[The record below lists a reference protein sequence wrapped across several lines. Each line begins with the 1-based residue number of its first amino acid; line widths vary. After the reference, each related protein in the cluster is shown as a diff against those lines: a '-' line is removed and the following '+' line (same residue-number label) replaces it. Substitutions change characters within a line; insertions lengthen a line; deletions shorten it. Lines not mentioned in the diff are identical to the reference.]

1 MSSQALS
8 IEKEATQVGTVTE
21 LTGIFESIASMRIGK
36 VKDRVAKSQAF
47 FAELWQIYT
56 QLRVDPTERLTGK
69 NGPKRDRPNVF
80 LVLTSEG
87 GLSGDIDARIV
98 RTVLDNLDPA
108 TTDLIVIGAHGATQF
123 VQNHAKIKRYF
134 RLPDVDQAIDV
145 SPIVDELLGYKQPTV
160 WFQRY
165 ISLSVQEVGR
175 IDLLGRVR
183 ALGSDANDTKE
194 TAPGQPV
201 PQATP
206 PSLKQSVADPSA
218 DSIISAR
225 EYLFEPSVDD
235 VVRYLEAVMME
246 IALSQVILESRLAQY
261 ASRFTAMSS
270 AKKRAKELQTLLLM
284 NYNRARRGEA
294 DDRIKEIVN
303 AMNALSVG

>member
-1 MSSQALS
+1 MSSRSLGL
-8 IEKEATQVGTVTE
+8 EKEASQVGTVSE

-36 VKDRVAKSQAF
+36 IKDRVTKSQLF

-56 QLRVDPTERLTGK
+56 QLRVDPEDRLTGK
-69 NGPKRDRPNVF
+69 HGPKRDKPNVF
-80 LVLTSEG
+80 LALTSEG
-87 GLSGDIDARIV
+87 GLSGDIDQRIV
-98 RTVLDNLDPA
+98 QTVLENIDTS

-134 RLPDVDQAIDV
+134 RLPDIDQAIDV
-145 SPIVDELLGYKQPTV
+145 SPIVDELIGYQQPTV

-165 ISLSVQEVGR
+165 VSLSVQEVGR

-183 ALGSDANDTKE
+183 SLANDTGAAKGTE
-194 TAPGQPV
+194 
-201 PQATP
+201 
-206 PSLKQSVADPSA
+206 
-218 DSIISAR
+218 IISAR
-225 EYLFEPSVDD
+225 DYLFEPTVDD
-235 VVRYLEAVMME
+235 VVRYLESVMME

-261 ASRFTAMSS
+261 ASRFTAMSA
-270 AKKRAKELQTLLLM
+270 AKKRAKELQTMLIM

-303 AMNALSVG
+303 AMNALHGN

>member
-1 MSSQALS
+1 MSSQTLS
-8 IEKEATQVGTVTE
+8 IEQEASQVGTVTE
-21 LTGIFESIASMRIGK
+21 LTGVFESIASMRIGK
-36 VKDRVAKSQAF
+36 IKDRVTRSQLF

-69 NGPKRDRPNVF
+69 NGPKRDKPNAY

-87 GLSGDIDARIV
+87 GLSGDIDQRIV
-98 RTVLDNLDPA
+98 DTVLKNLDPK

-123 VQNHAKIKRYF
+123 VQNRAKIKRYF
-134 RLPDVDQAIDV
+134 RLPDIDQAIDV
-145 SPIVDELLGYKQPTV
+145 SPIIEELLGYKQPTV

-183 ALGSDANDTKE
+183 ALGSDTKKSKNKDKKEKND
-194 TAPGQPV
+194 QP
-201 PQATP
+201 
-206 PSLKQSVADPSA
+206 ADE
-218 DSIISAR
+218 IISAR

-235 VVRYLEAVMME
+235 VVRYLESVMME

-270 AKKRAKELQTLLLM
+270 AKKRAKELQTLLVM
-284 NYNRARRGEA
+284 SYNRAKRGEA

-303 AMNALSVG
+303 AMNALSIS

>member
-1 MSSQALS
+1 MSSRANAIQR
-8 IEKEATQVGTVTE
+8 EAGQVGTVSQ

-36 VKDRVAKSQAF
+36 IKDRVTRSQQF

-69 NGPKRDRPNVF
+69 NGPKRDKPNVF
-80 LVLTSEG
+80 LALTSEG
-87 GLSGDIDARIV
+87 GLSGDIDQRIV
-98 RTVLDNLDPA
+98 HTVLQNLDPK
-108 TTDLIVIGAHGATQF
+108 TTDLVVIGAHGATQF

-145 SPIVDELLGYKQPTV
+145 SPIVDELLGYAHPTV

-183 ALGSDANDTKE
+183 ALGTGSSEQKN
-194 TAPGQPV
+194 
-201 PQATP
+201 
-206 PSLKQSVADPSA
+206 AD
-218 DSIISAR
+218 IISPR
-225 EYLFEPSVDD
+225 EYLFEPSVED

-270 AKKRAKELQTLLLM
+270 AKKRAKELQLTLVM
-284 NYNRARRGEA
+284 AFNRAKRGEA

-303 AMNALSVG
+303 AMNALTMS

>member
-1 MSSQALS
+1 MSSQALG
-8 IEKEATQVGTVTE
+8 IEKEAGQVGTVSE

-36 VKDRVAKSQAF
+36 IKDRVAKSQLF

-56 QLRVDPTERLTGK
+56 QLRVDPNDRLTGK
-69 NGPKRDRPNVF
+69 NGPKRDKPNVF
-80 LVLTSEG
+80 LALTSEG
-87 GLSGDIDARIV
+87 GLSGDIDQRIV
-98 RTVLDNLDPA
+98 RTVLENIDPT

-134 RLPDVDQAIDV
+134 RLPDIDQAIDV

-165 ISLSVQEVGR
+165 VSLSVQEVGR

-183 ALGSDANDTKE
+183 SLATDAE
-194 TAPGQPV
+194 GA
-201 PQATP
+201 
-206 PSLKQSVADPSA
+206 KQTE
-218 DSIISAR
+218 IISAR

-235 VVRYLEAVMME
+235 VVRYLESVMLE

-261 ASRFTAMSS
+261 ASRFTAMSA

-294 DDRIKEIVN
+294 DERIKEIVN
-303 AMNALSVG
+303 AMNALSPS

>member
-1 MSSQALS
+1 MSSRALG
-8 IEKEATQVGTVTE
+8 IEKEAGQVGTVSE

-36 VKDRVAKSQAF
+36 IKDRVAKSQEF

-56 QLRVDPTERLTGK
+56 QLRVDPNDRLTGK
-69 NGPKRDRPNVF
+69 NGPKRDKPNVF
-80 LVLTSEG
+80 LALTSEG

-98 RTVLDNLDPA
+98 RTVMESIDPA

-134 RLPDVDQAIDV
+134 RLPDIDQAIDV
-145 SPIVDELLGYKQPTV
+145 SPIVDELIGYKQPTV

-165 ISLSVQEVGR
+165 VSLSVQEVGR

-183 ALGSDANDTKE
+183 SLAEDTKDQK
-194 TAPGQPV
+194 ARG
-201 PQATP
+201 
-206 PSLKQSVADPSA
+206 D
-218 DSIISAR
+218 IISPR
-225 EYLFEPSVDD
+225 DYLFEPSVDD
-235 VVRYLEAVMME
+235 VVRYLESVMME

-261 ASRFTAMSS
+261 ASRFTAMSA
-270 AKKRAKELQTLLLM
+270 AKKRARELQLELAM
-284 NYNRARRGEA
+284 SYNRARRGEA

-303 AMNALSVG
+303 AMNALHAS

>member
-1 MSSQALS
+1 MSSNALG
-8 IEKEATQVGTVTE
+8 IEKEAGQVGTVTE

-36 VKDRVAKSQAF
+36 IKDRVAKSQLF

-56 QLRVDPTERLTGK
+56 QLRIDPTERLTGK
-69 NGPKRDRPNVF
+69 NGPKRDKPNVF

-98 RTVLDNLDPA
+98 RTVLESFDPK
-108 TTDLIVIGAHGATQF
+108 TTDLIIIGAHGATQF

-145 SPIVDELLGYKQPTV
+145 SPIVDELLGYKKPTV

-183 ALGSDANDTKE
+183 SLGTGAAETKGE
-194 TAPGQPV
+194 NEGE
-201 PQATP
+201 
-206 PSLKQSVADPSA
+206 
-218 DSIISAR
+218 IISAR

-235 VVRYLEAVMME
+235 VVRYLESVMME

-270 AKKRAKELQTLLLM
+270 AKKRAKELQTLLIM
-284 NYNRARRGEA
+284 SYNRAKRGEA

-303 AMNALSVG
+303 SMNALSMG

>member
-1 MSSQALS
+1 MSSNSLGIQ
-8 IEKEATQVGTVTE
+8 KEAGQVGTVTE

-36 VKDRVAKSQAF
+36 IKDRVQKSQLF
-47 FAELWQIYT
+47 FAELWKIYSA
-56 QLRVDPTERLTGK
+56 LRIDPTERLTGTT
-69 NGPKRDRPNVF
+69 GPKRDKPNVF
-80 LVLTSEG
+80 LALTSEG
-87 GLSGDIDARIV
+87 GLSGDIDQRIV
-98 RTVLDNLDPA
+98 RTVLENIDPA

-165 ISLSVQEVGR
+165 VSLSVQEVGR

-183 ALGSDANDTKE
+183 ALGTDAATK
-194 TAPGQPV
+194 
-201 PQATP
+201 
-206 PSLKQSVADPSA
+206 
-218 DSIISAR
+218 DSGEIISPR
-225 EYLFEPSVDD
+225 EYLFEPTVDD
-235 VVRYLEAVMME
+235 VVRYLESVMME

-261 ASRFTAMSS
+261 ASRFTAMSA
-270 AKKRAKELQTLLLM
+270 AKKRARDLQINLVM
-284 NYNRARRGEA
+284 AYNRARRGEA

-303 AMNALSVG
+303 SMNALSMS

>member
-1 MSSQALS
+1 VSTQALS
-8 IEKEATQVGTVTE
+8 IQREAGQVGTVTE

-36 VKDRVAKSQAF
+36 IKDRVTRSQQF

-69 NGPKRDRPNVF
+69 NGPKRDKPNVF
-80 LVLTSEG
+80 LALTSEAS
-87 GLSGDIDARIV
+87 LSGDIDQRIV
-98 RTVLDNLDPA
+98 HTVLDNFDPK

-123 VQNHAKIKRYF
+123 VQNHVKIKRYF

-145 SPIVDELLGYKQPTV
+145 SPIVDELLGYSRPTV

-165 ISLSVQEVGR
+165 VSLSVQEVGR

-183 ALGSDANDTKE
+183 ALASDTEAAQKD
-194 TAPGQPV
+194 V
-201 PQATP
+201 
-206 PSLKQSVADPSA
+206 
-218 DSIISAR
+218 ISAR
-225 EYLFEPSVDD
+225 EYLFEPSVED
-235 VVRYLEAVMME
+235 VVRYMESVMME

-261 ASRFTAMSS
+261 ASRFTAMSA
-270 AKKRAKELQTLLLM
+270 AKKRAKDLQLTLIM
-284 NYNRARRGEA
+284 AYNRAKRGEA

-303 AMNALSVG
+303 SMNALSM

>member
-1 MSSQALS
+1 MSSQSLS
-8 IEKEATQVGTVTE
+8 IQKEAGQVGTVTE

-36 VKDRVAKSQAF
+36 IKDRVTRSQAF
-47 FAELWQIYT
+47 FAELWKIYSA
-56 QLRVDPTERLTGK
+56 LRIDPTERLTGT
-69 NGPKRDRPNVF
+69 NGPKRDKPNAF

-87 GLSGDIDARIV
+87 GLSGDIDQRIV
-98 RTVLDNLDPA
+98 QTVMQNFNAAD
-108 TTDLIVIGAHGATQF
+108 TDLIVIGAHGATQF
-123 VQNHAKIKRYF
+123 VQNHIKIKRYF

-145 SPIVDELLGYKQPTV
+145 SPIIDQMLGYKKPTV

-165 ISLSVQEVGR
+165 VSLSVQEVGR

-183 ALGSDANDTKE
+183 ALGTDASEK
-194 TAPGQPV
+194 TAGE
-201 PQATP
+201 
-206 PSLKQSVADPSA
+206 
-218 DSIISAR
+218 IISPR

-235 VVRYLEAVMME
+235 VVHYLESVMME

-261 ASRFTAMSS
+261 ASRFTAMSA
-270 AKKRAKELQTLLLM
+270 AKKRAKELQTLLIM

-303 AMNALSVG
+303 SMSALSMS

>member
-1 MSSQALS
+1 MSSNSLGIQA
-8 IEKEATQVGTVTE
+8 EAGQVGTVSE

-36 VKDRVAKSQAF
+36 IKDRVAKSELF

-56 QLRVDPTERLTGK
+56 QLRVDPSDRLTGK
-69 NGPKRDRPNVF
+69 NGPKRDKPNVF
-80 LVLTSEG
+80 LALTSEG
-87 GLSGDIDARIV
+87 GLSGDIDQRIV
-98 RTVLDNLDPA
+98 RTVLDNIDTN

-134 RLPDVDQAIDV
+134 RLPDIDQAIDV
-145 SPIVDELLGYKQPTV
+145 SPIVDELLGYQQPTV

-165 ISLSVQEVGR
+165 VSLSVQEVGR

-183 ALGSDANDTKE
+183 SL
-194 TAPGQPV
+194 
-201 PQATP
+201 ATGAEEA
-206 PSLKQSVADPSA
+206 KVGE
-218 DSIISAR
+218 IISPR

-235 VVRYLEAVMME
+235 VIRYLESVMME

-261 ASRFTAMSS
+261 ASRFTAMSA
-270 AKKRAKELQTLLLM
+270 AKKRAKELQLELVM
-284 NYNRARRGEA
+284 SYNRARRGEA

>member
-1 MSSQALS
+1 MSSQALG
-8 IEKEATQVGTVTE
+8 IQKEAGQVGTVSE

-36 VKDRVAKSQAF
+36 IKDRVTRSQLF
-47 FAELWQIYT
+47 FAELWKIYT
-56 QLRVDPTERLTGK
+56 QLRIDPSERLTGK
-69 NGPKRDRPNVF
+69 NGPKREKPNVF
-80 LVLTSEG
+80 LALTSEG
-87 GLSGDIDARIV
+87 GLSGDIDQRIV
-98 RTVLDNLDPA
+98 HTVLENLDPK
-108 TTDLIVIGAHGATQF
+108 TTDLVVIGAHGATQF
-123 VQNHAKIKRYF
+123 VQGHAQIKRYF

-145 SPIVDELLGYKQPTV
+145 SPIIDELLGYKQPTV

-183 ALGSDANDTKE
+183 ALGSDA
-194 TAPGQPV
+194 
-201 PQATP
+201 QA
-206 PSLKQSVADPSA
+206 SSGE
-218 DSIISAR
+218 IISPR

-235 VVRYLEAVMME
+235 VVRYLESVMLE

-270 AKKRAKELQTLLLM
+270 AKKRARELQLDLVM
-284 NYNRARRGEA
+284 SYNRARRGEA

-303 AMNALSVG
+303 AMNALSPS

>member
-1 MSSQALS
+1 MSSNSLS
-8 IEKEATQVGTVTE
+8 IEHEAGQVGTVSE

-36 VKDRVAKSQAF
+36 VKDRVAKSQLF
-47 FAELWQIYT
+47 FAELWKIYT
-56 QLRVDPTERLTGK
+56 ALRIDPTERLTGK
-69 NGPKRDRPNVF
+69 NGPKRDKPNVF

-87 GLSGDIDARIV
+87 GLSGDIDSRIV
-98 RTVLDNLDPA
+98 RTVLEGFDPK

-145 SPIVDELLGYKQPTV
+145 SPIVDELLGYKKPTV

-165 ISLSVQEVGR
+165 ISLSIQEVGR
-175 IDLLGRVR
+175 IDLLGRVA
-183 ALGSDANDTKE
+183 ALGSGASSRGNED
-194 TAPGQPV
+194 
-201 PQATP
+201 
-206 PSLKQSVADPSA
+206 
-218 DSIISAR
+218 IISPR

-235 VVRYLEAVMME
+235 VVRYLESVMME

-270 AKKRAKELQTLLLM
+270 AKKRAKELQTLLIM

-303 AMNALSVG
+303 SMNALGG

>member
-1 MSSQALS
+1 MSSQALG
-8 IEKEATQVGTVTE
+8 IEKEAGQVGTVSE

-36 VKDRVAKSQAF
+36 IKDRVAKSQLF

-56 QLRVDPTERLTGK
+56 QLRIDPEDRLLTGK
-69 NGPKRDRPNVF
+69 NGPKRDKPNVF

-87 GLSGDIDARIV
+87 GLSGDIDQRIV
-98 RTVLDNLDPA
+98 RTVLENIDA
-108 TTDLIVIGAHGATQF
+108 TTTDLIVIGAHGATQF

-134 RLPDVDQAIDV
+134 RLPDIDQAIDV
-145 SPIVDELLGYKQPTV
+145 SPIVSELIGYQHPTV

-165 ISLSVQEVGR
+165 VSLSVQEVGR
-175 IDLLGRVR
+175 IDLLGRVKSL
-183 ALGSDANDTKE
+183 ATDA
-194 TAPGQPV
+194 Q
-201 PQATP
+201 
-206 PSLKQSVADPSA
+206 SKQGE
-218 DSIISAR
+218 IISPR

-235 VVRYLEAVMME
+235 VVRYLESVMLE

-261 ASRFTAMSS
+261 ASRFTAMSA

-303 AMNALSVG
+303 AMNALTPS

>member
-1 MSSQALS
+1 VSSQSLS
-8 IEKEATQVGTVTE
+8 INQEAQQVGTVSE

-36 VKDRVAKSQAF
+36 IKDRVQRSQAF
-47 FAELWQIYT
+47 FAELWKIYT
-56 QLRVDPTERLTGK
+56 ALRIDPTERLSGK
-69 NGPKRDRPNVF
+69 NGPKRDKPNVF
-80 LVLTSEG
+80 LALTSEG
-87 GLSGDIDARIV
+87 GLSGDIDQRIV
-98 RTVLDNLDPA
+98 KTVLDNLDPK

-145 SPIVDELLGYKQPTV
+145 SPIVEELLGYKQPTV

-165 ISLSVQEVGR
+165 VSLSVQEVGR

-183 ALGSDANDTKE
+183 ALGSDSKVDAGE
-194 TAPGQPV
+194 V
-201 PQATP
+201 
-206 PSLKQSVADPSA
+206 
-218 DSIISAR
+218 ISPR

-235 VVRYLEAVMME
+235 VVRYLESVMME

-261 ASRFTAMSS
+261 ASRFTAMSA
-270 AKKRAKELQTLLLM
+270 AKKRAKDLQVSLIM
-284 NYNRARRGEA
+284 AYNRAKRGEA

-303 AMNALSVG
+303 SMNAMHVG

>member
-1 MSSQALS
+1 MSSNALG
-8 IEKEATQVGTVTE
+8 IEKEAGQVGTVTE

-36 VKDRVAKSQAF
+36 VKDRVAKSQLF

-56 QLRVDPTERLTGK
+56 QLRIDPADRLTGK
-69 NGPKRDRPNVF
+69 NGPKRDKPNVF

-87 GLSGDIDARIV
+87 GLSGDIDSRIV
-98 RTVLDNLDPA
+98 HTVMQNFDPK

-145 SPIVDELLGYKQPTV
+145 SPIVGELLGYKKPTV

-175 IDLLGRVR
+175 IDLLGRVA
-183 ALGSDANDTKE
+183 ALGSDA
-194 TAPGQPV
+194 
-201 PQATP
+201 
-206 PSLKQSVADPSA
+206 QSKTGE
-218 DSIISAR
+218 IISAR
-225 EYLFEPSVDD
+225 EYLFEPNVDD
-235 VVRYLEAVMME
+235 VVRYLESVMME

-270 AKKRAKELQTLLLM
+270 AKKRAKELQLSLIM
-284 NYNRARRGEA
+284 AYNRAKRGEA

-303 AMNALSVG
+303 SMNALSMS